1 MSFTNII
8 EILNKNILSESELD
22 KIVNVCNKKLKEL
35 NNELYK
41 NEINKLIENINDIN
55 IKDFIN
61 NIKYLSF
68 YDKFINN
75 VHSYNIKI
83 KYCHFIITLSHKISF
98 CDELGCITKDN
109 SINIIDTHQETC
121 YNLWNNNMLNRFMNI
136 INLDANENDVKQIII
151 IMFQVYQP
159 DENIKW

>member
-1 MSFTNII
+1 MGSQLPI
-8 EILNKNILSESELD
+8 
-22 KIVNVCNKKLKEL
+22 CNKKIRNL

-41 NEINKLIENINDIN
+41 NEINKLIKNINDIS
-55 IKDFIN
+55 IKNFTN

-75 VHSYNIKI
+75 IQSYNIKI
-83 KYCHFIITLSHKISF
+83 KYYHFIITLSHKISF
-98 CDELGCITKDN
+98 CDELGSINKDN

-136 INLDANENDVKQIII
+136 INLDANENDVKQIIK

>member
-8 EILNKNILSESELD
+8 EILNTQFFVESELET
-22 KIVNVCNKKLKEL
+22 IVNICNKKIKEF
-35 NNELYK
+35 NNEFYK
-41 NEINKLIENINDIN
+41 NEINKFVENINDIN
-55 IKDFIN
+55 ILNFTN

-75 VHSYNIKI
+75 IHSFNIKFQ
-83 KYCHFIITLSHKISF
+83 YYHFIITLSHKISF
-98 CDELGCITKDN
+98 CDELGGITKDN

-121 YNLWNNNMLNRFMNI
+121 YNLWNNNMISRFINI
-136 INLDANENDVKQIII
+136 IDLETNNSNIKQLFI
-151 IMFQVYQP
+151 IMFNVYQP